1 MTHRL
6 PDEYIAAAR
15 QRSNA
20 FAGQW
25 TGTAGSLAADVR
37 RLLLEREEREL
48 RISQLEQKGR
58 HESRVVGLAGYA
70 GSGKNAAAEAL
81 GGVTIGFAD
90 PLYAGLA
97 TMLGVP
103 EEQLRARAT
112 KELPLGVG
120 KSPRDLLRSLGTE
133 WGRQLVRDD
142 LWIWRARERILAARK
157 AGASIVVICDVRFQN
172 EAAFV
177 RQELGGEIW
186 WIDRPGI
193 VPGDHLSDRSLKAE
207 HADRVVQN
215 AGTLDELAMAVRVA
229 ADQPRSSGGK

>member
-1 MTHRL
+1 MSHRL
-6 PDEYIAAAR
+6 PDDYIAAAR

-48 RISQLEQKGR
+48 QISKLEDR
-58 HESRVVGLAGYA
+58 LRTESRVIGFAGHA

-133 WGRQLVRDD
+133 WGRELVRDD
-142 LWIWRARERILAARK
+142 VWVWRARERVLAARK
-157 AGASIVVICDVRFQN
+157 AGAAIVAICDVRFAN
-172 EAAFV
+172 EAQFI
-177 RQELGGEIW
+177 RQELGGELW
-186 WIDRPGI
+186 WIDRPGV
-193 VPGDHLSDRSLKAE
+193 VPGDHLSDRSLRAE
-207 HADRVVQN
+207 DCDRTIAN
-215 AGTLDELAMAVRVA
+215 GGTLDELRMAVLVA
-229 ADQPRSSGGK
+229 AGVR